1 MPLLTISQDS
11 AWKQPEFAYPFDQW
25 SGSIVLAATDRLSAE
40 EAGLSNAMVVELSDV
55 SLTDSAREFS
65 IHYPDNIWLITFQ

>member
-25 SGSIVLAATDRLSAE
+25 SGSIVLAATDRLTAE
-40 EAGLSNAMVVELSDV
+40 EVGLSNAIVVELSDV
-55 SLTDSAREFS
+55 SLTDSTREFS
-65 IHYPDNIWLITFQ
+65 LHSPDNIWLITLQ